1 MKIIQGNLID
11 AFLNGDVDYMFHCCN
26 CQNTF
31 GSGIAREVRERL
43 PEAYRADTMWHKF
56 LKGDI
61 LGSFSFAP
69 FSSRSG
75 VVNLYGQEYYGTH
88 GEWFKQNGRQLD
100 YGAYVSA
107 LTAALDRILLDRG
120 RASYVTLGF
129 PYKIGSDRAGGVWE
143 EVKMITESL
152 VGSYEF
158 NLVWY
163 KL

>member
-26 CQNTF
+26 CQNNF
-31 GSGIAREVRERL
+31 GSGIAKEVRERI
-43 PEAYRADTMWHKF
+43 PEAYEADTVWDKA
-56 LKGDI
+56 LKGDT
-61 LGSFSFAP
+61 LGTFSFAP
-69 FSSRSG
+69 LYLRSG
-75 VVNLYGQEYYGTH
+75 VFNLYGQEYYGIY
-88 GEWFKQNGRQLD
+88 GEWFKQNGRQLH

-107 LTAALDRILLDRG
+107 LTAALDRILLERG
-120 RASYVTLGF
+120 SASYVTLGF

-143 EVKMITESL
+143 EVRMITESI
-152 VGSYEF
+152 VESYEF